1 MFLSTLGAVRRKSN
15 NKNWSNQ
22 RKIREKDI
30 IKMNPN
36 LMVFIF
42 NNNYS
47 RMTYLR

>member
-1 MFLSTLGAVRRKSN
+1 MFLSTLGAVRRQSN

-30 IKMNPN
+30 KMNPN

-42 NNNYS
+42 KNNYS

>member
-36 LMVFIF
+36 LMVFIY
-42 NNNYS
+42 NINY
-47 RMTYLR
+47 